1 MANKTNDA
9 SSASR
14 QLDMALT
21 DFNLK
26 EQQLKEK
33 YVSRERSLSQKC
45 IDLDTKLTSLQFQI
59 QHDKRDKEE
68 QGQDYVMQI
77 KDLKARLDQAQTTN
91 KQMQDYVN
99 FLKNSYISY
108 FNENT
113 LHSFES
119 SSNLI
124 GSQNHLF

>member
-1 MANKTNDA
+1 M
-9 SSASR
+9 
-14 QLDMALT
+14 
-21 DFNLK
+21 
-26 EQQLKEK
+26 
-33 YVSRERSLSQKC
+33 
-45 IDLDTKLTSLQFQI
+45 DTKISALQFQI
-59 QHDKRDKEE
+59 QHDKREKEE
-68 QGQDYVMQI
+68 QQQDYVMQI
-77 KDLKARLDQAQTTN
+77 NVLKARLDQAQITN

-124 GSQNHLF
+124 GSQNNLF